1 MLSGSYR
8 IVKVIFLA
16 IWLLFQVL
24 ALGTLIVIPI
34 DVLGREGR
42 LCYKTGA
49 NDGDDTIPD
58 QLDGRAIQSV
68 GRLVLLGI
76 ISSF

>member
-1 MLSGSYR
+1 MFLGGR
-8 IVKVIFLA
+8 GDFVIN
-16 IWLLFQVL
+16 
-24 ALGTLIVIPI
+24 
-34 DVLGREGR
+34 
-42 LCYKTGA
+42 TGA

-68 GRLVLLGI
+68 GRPVLLGI